1 MLDSTTIADMI
12 RTICGCDDSHTMTEK
27 TLNLRGIKCPLPALR
42 TRKALG
48 LMQSGDILIVECT
61 DPLAGIDIP
70 NLLNQTGDTLEE
82 TRKEKKLLTFRIRK
96 R

>member
-1 MLDSTTIADMI
+1 MI
-12 RTICGCDDSHTMTEK
+12 RTNDGFDYSQTMTEK

-48 LMQSGDILIVECT
+48 GMASGDILVVECT

-70 NLLNQTGDTLEE
+70 NLLNQTGDKLED

-96 R
+96 K

>member
-1 MLDSTTIADMI
+1 
-12 RTICGCDDSHTMTEK
+12 MTEK

-48 LMQSGDILIVECT
+48 SLQRGDLLIVECT
-61 DPLAGIDIP
+61 DPLAAVDIP
-70 NLLNQTGDTLEE
+70 NLINQTGDALEE
-82 TRKEKKLLTFRIRK
+82 TRNDNKLLTFFIRK

>member
-1 MLDSTTIADMI
+1 
-12 RTICGCDDSHTMTEK
+12 MTER

-48 LMQSGDILIVECT
+48 SLQHGDLLIVECT
-61 DPLAGIDIP
+61 DPLAAVDIP
-70 NLLNQTGDTLEE
+70 NLINQTGDALEE
-82 TRKEKKLLTFRIRK
+82 TRKDNKLLTFFIRK

>member
-1 MLDSTTIADMI
+1 
-12 RTICGCDDSHTMTEK
+12 MTEK

-48 LMQSGDILIVECT
+48 SLQRGDLLIVECT
-61 DPLAGIDIP
+61 DPLAAIDIP
-70 NLLNQTGDTLEE
+70 NLINQTGDALEE
-82 TRKEKKLLTFRIRK
+82 TSKDNKLLTFFIRK

>member
-1 MLDSTTIADMI
+1 MA
-12 RTICGCDDSHTMTEK
+12 EK

-48 LMQSGDILIVECT
+48 SLARGDLLIVECT
-61 DPLAGIDIP
+61 DPLAAIDIP
-70 NLLNQTGDTLEE
+70 NLINQTGDALEE
-82 TRKEKKLLTFRIRK
+82 TRKDKTLLTFTIRK

>member
-1 MLDSTTIADMI
+1 
-12 RTICGCDDSHTMTEK
+12 MTEK

-48 LMQSGDILIVECT
+48 SLQRDDLLIVECT
-61 DPLAGIDIP
+61 DPLAAVDIP
-70 NLLNQTGDTLEE
+70 NLINQTGDALEE
-82 TRKEKKLLTFRIRK
+82 TRKDDKLLTFFIRK

>member
-1 MLDSTTIADMI
+1 MQ
-12 RTICGCDDSHTMTEK
+12 GMTEK

-48 LMQSGDILIVECT
+48 SLQRGDVLIVECT
-61 DPLAGIDIP
+61 DPLAAVDIP
-70 NLLNQTGDTLEE
+70 NLVNQTGDALEE
-82 TRKEKKLLTFRIRK
+82 TRRDDKLLTFFIRK

>member
-1 MLDSTTIADMI
+1 MQ
-12 RTICGCDDSHTMTEK
+12 K

-48 LMQSGDILIVECT
+48 SLQRGDVLIVECT
-61 DPLAGIDIP
+61 DPLAAVDIP
-70 NLLNQTGDTLEE
+70 NLINQTGDALEE
-82 TRKEKKLLTFRIRK
+82 TRNDNKVLTFFIRK